1 MTKQLFVDTGAWIAL
16 EVSNDQNHLAA
27 TSFLRAQGFL
37 YRWVTTN
44 WVLSETVTWL
54 RRRSTH
60 AAALGFGTRLRN
72 SRQVTVVCVGAAHE
86 DRAWEI
92 FARYD
97 DKDFGY
103 VDCTSFAVM
112 ESMGTD
118 QAFSFDKHFRQ
129 FGFDILPYL
138 G

>member
-1 MTKQLFVDTGAWIAL
+1 MTSPLFVDTGAWIAL
-16 EVSNDQNHLAA
+16 EVSNDQNHRPAV
-27 TSFLRAQGFL
+27 SFFRSEGYLF
-37 YRWVTTN
+37 RWVTTN

-54 RRRSTH
+54 RRRSNH
-60 AAALGFGTRLRN
+60 AAALRFGDRLR
-72 SRQVTVVCVGAAHE
+72 SSKQVLLVHVAPPHE
-86 DRAWEI
+86 ERAWEI

-112 ESMGTD
+112 ESMGIE

-129 FGFDILPYL
+129 YGFDILPQL